1 MLNFLN
7 YFYGGGKVFDKIEYF
22 IERLSFVNKVDFF
35 CYLFVIIVFFLI
47 REGLL
52 GNFWSLVDRYNGN
65 GLWYFF

>member
-52 GNFWSLVDRYNGN
+52 GNF
-65 GLWYFF
+65 